1 MWNTEF
7 SRVYFSFF
15 ILSIAITF
23 SHTACSF
30 IKSPP
35 QGSGSGF
42 VREEFLEY
50 GAVVILPFQ
59 GDETG
64 EVSDAFALTFHK
76 RFPDMD
82 IFGGKK
88 ILKILGEYDPGS
100 FQLDEK
106 TRMKIGEKVGAQ
118 AIVVGSVYYPS
129 ITRWLLQIKIIDT
142 KTGGVLGHASAEI
155 NYMGAM
161 GFEEGC
167 DLAVRNLQPR

>member
-1 MWNTEF
+1 MRNIKR
-7 SRVYFSFF
+7 SRFYLFLIFSFLAAGPF
-15 ILSIAITF
+15 LP
-23 SHTACSF
+23 ACSL
-30 IKSPP
+30 IESPL

-42 VREEFLEY
+42 VREEILEY
-50 GAVVILPFQ
+50 RTVVILPFQ

-64 EVSDAFALTFHK
+64 EVSDAFALSFHK
-76 RFPDMD
+76 KFPDMD
-82 IFGGKK
+82 IFGGRK
-88 ILKILGEYDPGS
+88 ILKILGEHDPVS

-106 TRMKIGEKVGAQ
+106 TRMKIGEEVGAQ

-142 KTGGVLGHASAEI
+142 KTGGALGHASAEV
-155 NYMGAM
+155 NFMGAL